1 MKKIILTILIIFC
14 LSSLYASEMNN
25 LLEQNYKI
33 IKTELVKFN
42 KDAYKIF
49 TLKNGKNIY
58 ICSVGIEHIGGLD
71 RSECKKPW

>member
-1 MKKIILTILIIFC
+1 MKKIVLLIFIIFG
-14 LSSLYASEMNN
+14 SNSLFASEMNS

-49 TLKNGKNIY
+49 TLKYSKNIY
-58 ICSVGIEHIGGLD
+58 ICSVQIEDIGGL
-71 RSECKKPW
+71 RSGECIKP

>member
-1 MKKIILTILIIFC
+1 
-14 LSSLYASEMNN
+14 MNS

-49 TLKNGKNIY
+49 TLKYSKNIY
-58 ICSVGIEHIGGLD
+58 ICSVQIDHIGGL
-71 RSECKKPW
+71 RSSECIKP